1 MFFKKQNFKKFL
13 LISIIFNIIKCQK
26 ISNEFLETWGEKPIN
41 EKTKDFSDVLE
52 TAETYLV
59 KEEGYSLD
67 ETDIIPFVFFKQ
79 TINGINYRLL
89 CAVKKKSSDT
99 PTIFD
104 IFVHKHN
111 NDFKLISSKS
121 LEDSSI
127 DISEKNKKKMEA
139 AIMKY
144 YIEKSY
150 SVKEMEIEYEYHK
163 LGGLYDYAIYD
174 VIANL
179 EIDDESVEKRL
190 LIIYRNDRTFT
201 VEEELKA
208 EE

>member
-1 MFFKKQNFKKFL
+1 MFFKKQNFKNFL

-26 ISNEFLETWGEKPIN
+26 LSNEFLETWGEKPIS

-67 ETDIIPFVFFKQ
+67 ETDIIPFGFFKQ

-150 SVKEMEIEYEYHK
+150 SIKEMEIEYEYHK

>member
-1 MFFKKQNFKKFL
+1 MFFKKQNLKNIL

-26 ISNEFLETWGEKPIN
+26 LSNEFLETWGEKPIN

-67 ETDIIPFVFFKQ
+67 ETDIIPFGFFKQ
-79 TINGINYRLL
+79 TINGISYRLL

-150 SVKEMEIEYEYHK
+150 SVKEMEIEYEYHN

-179 EIDDESVEKRL
+179 EIDDENVEKRL

>member
-1 MFFKKQNFKKFL
+1 M
-13 LISIIFNIIKCQK
+13 
-26 ISNEFLETWGEKPIN
+26 
-41 EKTKDFSDVLE
+41 
-52 TAETYLV
+52 

-67 ETDIIPFVFFKQ
+67 ETDIIPFGFFKQ

-104 IFVHKHN
+104 IFVHNHN

-150 SVKEMEIEYEYHK
+150 SIKEMEIEYEYHK

-179 EIDDESVEKRL
+179 EIDDENVEKRL

>member
-1 MFFKKQNFKKFL
+1 MFFKKQNFKNIL

-26 ISNEFLETWGEKPIN
+26 LSNEFLETWGEKPIN

-67 ETDIIPFVFFKQ
+67 ETDIIPFGFFKQ

-150 SVKEMEIEYEYHK
+150 SIKEMEIEYEYHK

>member
-1 MFFKKQNFKKFL
+1 MFFKKQNFKNIL

-26 ISNEFLETWGEKPIN
+26 LSNELLETWGEKPIN

-67 ETDIIPFVFFKQ
+67 ETDIIPFGFFKQ

-150 SVKEMEIEYEYHK
+150 SIKEMEIEYEYHK

>member
-1 MFFKKQNFKKFL
+1 MFFKKQKFKKFL

-26 ISNEFLETWGEKPIN
+26 LSNEFLETWGEKPIN

-67 ETDIIPFVFFKQ
+67 ETDIIPFGFFKQ

-150 SVKEMEIEYEYHK
+150 SIKEMEIEYEYHK

-179 EIDDESVEKRL
+179 EIDDENVEKRL

>member
-1 MFFKKQNFKKFL
+1 MFFKKQKFKKFL

-26 ISNEFLETWGEKPIN
+26 LSNEFLETWGEKPIN

-67 ETDIIPFVFFKQ
+67 ETDIIPFGFFKQ

-104 IFVHKHN
+104 IFVHNHN

-150 SVKEMEIEYEYHK
+150 SIKEMEIEYEYHK

-179 EIDDESVEKRL
+179 EIDDENVEKRL